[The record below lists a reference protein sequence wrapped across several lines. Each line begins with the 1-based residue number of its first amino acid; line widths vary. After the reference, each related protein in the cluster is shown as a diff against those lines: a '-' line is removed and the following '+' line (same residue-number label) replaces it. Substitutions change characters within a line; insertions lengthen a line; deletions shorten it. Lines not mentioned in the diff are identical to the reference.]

1 MIEYPEE
8 TRFSV
13 LPDMPHMSTLGTEPW
28 PRVHKAFQN
37 QDQDQS
43 QVKNSFTM
51 PFVLKPTL
59 II

>member
-13 LPDMPHMSTLGTEPW
+13 LPDMSTVGTEPW

-43 QVKNSFTM
+43 QVKNSFTI